1 MKRLPYLLVL
11 VAANAFAQTPP
22 DQEPAKPE
30 PPQPEETKP
39 EEPKPDP
46 NAERDAKIKELEE
59 RLQKVEED
67 LDQAKDDNSY
77 LEEKLQSLLPVLN
90 KFSGYVDL
98 GAFATTGNGA
108 GTRTDVGH
116 VIFPQYSYV

>member
-1 MKRLPYLLVL
+1 MKRLPYVLVL
-11 VAANAFAQTPP
+11 LAAPVFAQTPP
-22 DQEPAKPE
+22 SPDQPQEPTKQE
-30 PPQPEETKP
+30 PPPA
-39 EEPKPDP
+39 EEPKADP
-46 NAERDAKIKELEE
+46 NAERDAKLKELED

-98 GAFATTGNGA
+98 GGFATTGNGA

-116 VIFPQYSYV
+116 VLFPEYS